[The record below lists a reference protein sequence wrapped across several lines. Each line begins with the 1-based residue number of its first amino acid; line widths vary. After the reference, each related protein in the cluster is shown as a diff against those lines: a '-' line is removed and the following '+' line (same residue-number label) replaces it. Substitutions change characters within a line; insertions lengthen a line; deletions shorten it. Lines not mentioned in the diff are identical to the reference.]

1 MILIQSSPLFSGHFC
16 MACLKISCLWLST
29 WAISYLM
36 LCIHYVLNGHGR
48 RANVSL
54 HQIQHFHFYIDL
66 QHYILIFTGKWVTN
80 NLVNMKFFI
89 WNAIPPPPRESLVQ
103 LLFFFSSFPFKCTVE
118 KLGCL
123 GAQIGLSLEPW
134 WMLVRSLSAH
144 HVLMWSLTLLTFCL
158 STDETQRKFVAMEDW
173 HTVLSNGGLKRDY
186 LGHWEHHGNV
196 ALTVWHGHYLKKSQN
211 KQKINYSNV
220 YLYLYIQ
227 YISIKLYN
235 YMSSFGKHEINAYLP
250 CAG

>member
-123 GAQIGLSLEPW
+123 GAQIGLSLETLMDAGTFPLSPSRPDVVPHTSHILSFHGWNAEEVCGHGRLAYCFVKWRSETWLPW
-134 WMLVRSLSAH
+134 PLGTSWKRSINSVTRSLS
-144 HVLMWSLTLLTFCL
+144 
-158 STDETQRKFVAMEDW
+158 
-173 HTVLSNGGLKRDY
+173 
-186 LGHWEHHGNV
+186 
-196 ALTVWHGHYLKKSQN
+196 
-211 KQKINYSNV
+211 
-220 YLYLYIQ
+220 
-227 YISIKLYN
+227 
-235 YMSSFGKHEINAYLP
+235 
-250 CAG
+250 